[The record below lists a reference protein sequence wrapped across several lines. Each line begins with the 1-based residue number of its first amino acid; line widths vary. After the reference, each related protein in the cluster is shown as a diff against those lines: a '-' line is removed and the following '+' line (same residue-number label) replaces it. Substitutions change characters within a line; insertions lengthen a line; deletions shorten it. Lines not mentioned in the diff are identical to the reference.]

1 MAIMCKIMR
10 GDFIESIHLAY
21 AVVVDGEG
29 KIVQNWGDP
38 NYLTCIRSSLK
49 PFQASASIVA
59 GATEAAG
66 FTTKELALMC
76 ASHNGEDIHVNTAQ
90 SMLKKLGYDISY
102 YECGS
107 HAPYD
112 NKSKHDL
119 IKQSQK
125 PTALH
130 NNCSGKHAGMLCLSK
145 QLQADPNG
153 YTHVDHPV
161 QQAIMKQVNTYS
173 ELNNFPLEVDGCS
186 APVPFIPLYNI
197 ALMYQKF
204 SNGKYDELN
213 VLYDAMV
220 SNPMLVAGTDRFDTD
235 FISAMVGR
243 AVTKVGGEAV
253 RGLGIL
259 NEDGEVFGIALK
271 VLDGNQRCS
280 PPAMMAVLN
289 ELNLLSNDENSKLLK
304 YQNTILKNH
313 RKLNVGSI
321 KVEIM

>member
-1 MAIMCKIMR
+1 MR
-10 GDFIESIHLAY
+10 GDFIESMHVAY

-38 NYLTCIRSSLK
+38 HYFTCIRSSLK
-49 PFQASASIVA
+49 PFQASVAVKA
-59 GATEAAG
+59 GATDAAG
-66 FTTKELALMC
+66 FSIEEIALMC
-76 ASHNGEDIHVNTAQ
+76 ASHNGEDIHVKTALG
-90 SMLKKLGYDISY
+90 MLKKLGYDISY

-107 HAPYD
+107 HAPY
-112 NKSKHDL
+112 NKKSKHEL
-119 IKQSQK
+119 IQQSQK

-153 YTHVDHPV
+153 YTHINHPV
-161 QQAIMKQVNTYS
+161 QQAIMKQVRTYS
-173 ELNNFPLEVDGCS
+173 ELNDFPLEVDGCS
-186 APVPFIPLYNI
+186 APVPFMPLYNI

-204 SNGKYDELN
+204 ASGKYDELN
-213 VLYDAMV
+213 ILYDAMV
-220 SNPMLVAGTDRFDTD
+220 SNPMMVAGTNRFDTD
-235 FISAMVGR
+235 FISAMGGK

-253 RGLGIL
+253 RGLGIR
-259 NEDGEVFGIALK
+259 NDNGEVFGIALK

-280 PPAMMAVLN
+280 PQAMMAVLN
-289 ELNLLSNDENSKLLK
+289 EMNLLSKDENSKLSK
-304 YQNTILKNH
+304 YLNTILKNH

>member
-1 MAIMCKIMR
+1 MCKIMR
-10 GDFIESIHLAY
+10 GDFIESMHVAY

-76 ASHNGEDIHVNTAQ
+76 ASHNGEDIHVKTTQ

-112 NKSKHDL
+112 NKSKDDL

-125 PTALH
+125 PTTLH

-161 QQAIMKQVNTYS
+161 QQAIMKQVGTYS
-173 ELNNFPLEVDGCS
+173 ELNNFPLEIDGCS
-186 APVPFIPLYNI
+186 APVPFMPLYNI

-204 SNGKYDELN
+204 SSGKYDELN
-213 VLYDAMV
+213 VLYNTMA

-235 FISAMVGR
+235 FISAMAGR

-253 RGLGIL
+253 RGLGIR
-259 NEDGEVFGIALK
+259 NDNGEIFGIALK

>member
-1 MAIMCKIMR
+1 
-10 GDFIESIHLAY
+10 
-21 AVVVDGEG
+21 
-29 KIVQNWGDP
+29 
-38 NYLTCIRSSLK
+38 
-49 PFQASASIVA
+49 
-59 GATEAAG
+59 
-66 FTTKELALMC
+66 
-76 ASHNGEDIHVNTAQ
+76 
-90 SMLKKLGYDISY
+90 MLKKLGYDISY

-130 NNCSGKHAGMLCLSK
+130 NNCSGKHAGMLCLAK
-145 QLQADPNG
+145 HLNADPSG

-161 QQAIMKQVNTYS
+161 QQAIMKQVGTYS
-173 ELNNFPLEVDGCS
+173 ELNNFPLEIDGCS
-186 APVPFIPLYNI
+186 APVPFMPLYNI

-204 SNGKYDELN
+204 SSGKYDELN
-213 VLYDAMV
+213 VLYNTMA

-235 FISAMVGR
+235 FISAMAGR

-253 RGLGIL
+253 RGLGIR
-259 NEDGEVFGIALK
+259 NDNGEIFGIALQE
-271 VLDGNQRCS
+271 LDGNQRCS
-280 PPAMMAVLN
+280 PPAMMAVMN
-289 ELNLLSNDENSKLLK
+289 ELNLLSNDENSKLSK

-321 KVEIM
+321 EVEIM